1 MEPSPLVVF
10 RDELHNLFPHDQDT
24 QRLSS
29 QSYLLSE
36 FLLKEAKVSQLPE
49 LKPKAVV
56 HGHCQHKAIMKM
68 TDEEKVLLKLG
79 LDCEVLDL
87 GCCGMAGAFG
97 SEKERYDVSIKCGE
111 RMLLPALKST
121 PKDALIIPDRYSCR
135 EQIAQTTNRKTLHLA
150 QVIQIAVRDGASG
163 PAGDYPESGYQGLRY
178 IPSQQPSNKARTLP
192 AAGLGARSLAA

>member
-1 MEPSPLVVF
+1 MPLWLKACYVRYRTRCGAVIQDVPVIGMEPSPLVVF

-49 LKPKAVV
+49 LEPKAVV

-68 TDEEKVLLKLG
+68 TGGEKVLLKLG
-79 LDCEVLDL
+79 LDCEVPDS

-111 RMLLPALKST
+111 RMFLPEVKSK
-121 PKDALIIPDRYSCR
+121 PKDVLISPDRYSCR
-135 EQIAQTTNRKTLHLA
+135 EQLLKLPTGR
-150 QVIQIAVRDGASG
+150 R
-163 PAGDYPESGYQGLRY
+163 
-178 IPSQQPSNKARTLP
+178 RT
-192 AAGLGARSLAA
+192 